1 MFIVFFCFFMRRDKL
16 FGMPLQYIAN
26 ITKNSVESYFRHYF
40 FELFYRF
47 FIPSTILAIYYAMS
61 DADDGL
67 PSP

>member
-1 MFIVFFCFFMRRDKL
+1 MFIAFFCFFMRRDKL

-40 FELFYRF
+40 LNYFTGF
-47 FIPSTILAIYYAMS
+47 FIPSTILATCYAMNG
-61 DADDGL
+61 ADDGL